1 MAAASYLATWLPRRN
16 MYWFSEK
23 PQGRRSHGEK
33 SARRQYRHRG
43 QGSGTTPLAPPDTS
57 KGIRHLDRTR
67 GPHRQAIHSL
77 AGLRTVLY
85 TLGGIRPRVERK
97 SGGGGG
103 EKVVLQVDC
112 TGARPQEARKSVPK
126 SRAATTPLVYHCP
139 SLPYRRRREKNP
151 VRSSALEGDGEDI

>member
-97 SGGGGG
+97 SGGGGRG
-103 EKVVLQVDC
+103 K
-112 TGARPQEARKSVPK
+112 
-126 SRAATTPLVYHCP
+126 
-139 SLPYRRRREKNP
+139 
-151 VRSSALEGDGEDI
+151 SSATSRLHWCKATGGAKECPQVSGRHNTPRLPLPFVAIPSTAREEPCPLLCSRGRW